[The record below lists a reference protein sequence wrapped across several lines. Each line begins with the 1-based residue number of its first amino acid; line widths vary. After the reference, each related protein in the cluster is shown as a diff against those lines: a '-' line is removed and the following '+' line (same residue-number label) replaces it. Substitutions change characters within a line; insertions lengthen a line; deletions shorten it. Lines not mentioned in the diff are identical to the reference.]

1 MAKTKYNT
9 IKRTTTFY
17 HDKVE
22 KLFKKLEEKLK
33 RPLRFTTKRSVEAII
48 FLIVFFAFFGLLA
61 YKMSLP
67 KMLNTLSKLV
77 IASLQSAP
85 WAQERTGHSPP
96 SAPSS
101 DSARLVSFL

>member
-67 KMLNTLSKLV
+67 KIYPCSPATFRKYRQLGSRPMLV
-77 IASLQSAP
+77 R
-85 WAQERTGHSPP
+85 W
-96 SAPSS
+96 
-101 DSARLVSFL
+101 